1 MYIYTIYIIL
11 LYYIMILHIG
21 MDQAFL
27 DTGME
32 PWSNPFEPPNASDH
46 IRGKSHTEWS
56 QLPLPSEWFRSLL
69 SQSGAIGKE
78 ATYLCIGSGMGL

>member
-1 MYIYTIYIIL
+1 MYIYTLYIIL

-46 IRGKSHTEWS
+46 IWGKSHTE
-56 QLPLPSEWFRSLL
+56 
-69 SQSGAIGKE
+69 
-78 ATYLCIGSGMGL
+78 